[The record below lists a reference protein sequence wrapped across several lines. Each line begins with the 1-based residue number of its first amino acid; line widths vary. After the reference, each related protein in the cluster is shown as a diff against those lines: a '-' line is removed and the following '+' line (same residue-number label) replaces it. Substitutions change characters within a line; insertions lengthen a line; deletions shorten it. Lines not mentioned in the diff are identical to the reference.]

1 MLLFYILIS
10 AMPLVR
16 DPLWEHFM
24 SDLTAVKYLGVAC
37 LAYAAWHCTVARRAP
52 AVLGSM
58 PARAMVCLCLWAAVS
73 WLTLGAPIAWDKSP
87 LLSYVS
93 FIILLVITVS
103 VVDSWPRLEHVLWA
117 VILAVGIASLYI
129 VREWQKYRHVYAHF
143 RPGWVTGDPNYF
155 TASALVGLPLA
166 LAFCGRHTAGWKRL
180 TAAGCFL
187 LTLVAVALAASRGGL
202 LGLLAMAGWF
212 AWKKRRLTLFV
223 LAATLMLPPLVLWSR
238 SPLNRLLHPS
248 VSDIKSSNTRLA
260 LWQAGLKMVEQHPLT
275 GIGLGQFKAEV
286 AQYAAGRKDLDH
298 IAHNT
303 YLALA
308 SEMGLPGLLVYAL
321 MVGGAAL
328 TLARLRRAALAV
340 RPPAPHAR
348 PPLVFRDDEAGESDS
363 PASAHAPPA
372 AAPPPW
378 LADAALGMQGAI
390 LGFSVS
396 AIFLSAQYT
405 KLFWLL
411 LAITAATETLRPRA
425 ATAAA
430 AAMAWDAPQCPP
442 PVAPAGLRADYW
454 EPARDV

>member
-1 MLLFYILIS
+1 MLLFYLLIS

-24 SDLTAVKYLGVAC
+24 SDLTAVKYLGLAC

-52 AVLGSM
+52 AVWGSM
-58 PARAMVCLCLWAAVS
+58 PARAMVCLCLWAAAS
-73 WLTLGAPIAWDKSP
+73 WLTQGAPIVWEQSP

-93 FIILLVITVS
+93 FLILLVITLS
-103 VVDSWPRLEHVLWA
+103 VVDSWQRLEHVLWA
-117 VILAVGIASLYI
+117 MIVAVTIASLYI
-129 VREWQKYRHVYAHF
+129 VREWQEYRHVYAYF

-166 LAFCGRHTAGWKRL
+166 LVFCGRQAAWWKRL
-180 TAAGCFL
+180 MAAGCVL
-187 LTLVAVALAASRGGL
+187 LTLVAIALAASRGGL
-202 LGLLAMAGWF
+202 LGLLAMGGWF

-223 LAATLMLPPLVLWSR
+223 LAAALMLPPLLFWSR

-248 VSDIKSSNTRLA
+248 VSDIKSSDTRLA
-260 LWQAGLKMVEQHPLT
+260 LWQAGLNMVEQHPLT

-298 IAHNT
+298 IAHDT
-303 YLALA
+303 YLELA
-308 SEMGLPGLLVYAL
+308 SEMGLPGFLAYLL

-328 TLARLRRAALAV
+328 TLARLRRAAEAAP
-340 RPPAPHAR
+340 PPAPRAQ
-348 PPLVFRDDEAGESDS
+348 PPRLFLEDEAGESE
-363 PASAHAPPA
+363 PPPSAHAPPVPA
-372 AAPPPW
+372 LPPW
-378 LADAALGMQGAI
+378 LADAVLGMQAAL

-411 LAITAATETLRPRA
+411 LAITAAVESLRPQE
-425 ATAAA
+425 AAA
-430 AAMAWDAPQCPP
+430 VAAVAEP
-442 PVAPAGLRADYW
+442 APALGADFW
-454 EPARDV
+454 EPVGDV

>member
-16 DPLWEHFM
+16 NPLWEHFM

-37 LAYAAWHCTVARRAP
+37 LAYAAWHCTLARRSP
-52 AVLGSM
+52 PIWGSM
-58 PARAMVCLCLWAAVS
+58 TAKAMTGLCLWAAAS
-73 WLTLGAPIAWDKSP
+73 WLTLGAPIAWEKSP
-87 LLSYVS
+87 LLSYIS
-93 FIILLVITVS
+93 FLLLLVITVS

-129 VREWQKYRHVYAHF
+129 VREWQEYRHVYAHF

-166 LAFCGRHTAGWKRL
+166 LAFCGRHTAWWKRL
-180 TAAGCFL
+180 GASGCVL
-187 LTLVAVALAASRGGL
+187 LTLVAIALAASRGGL

-212 AWKKRRLTLFV
+212 AWKKRRLSLFV
-223 LAATLMLPPLVLWSR
+223 LAGALMLPPLLLWSR

-248 VSDIKSSNTRLA
+248 ASDVKSSNTRLA
-260 LWQAGLKMVEQHPLT
+260 LWEAGLRMVEQHPLT
-275 GIGLGQFKAEV
+275 GIGLGQFKSEV
-286 AQYAAGRKDLDH
+286 AQYAVGRKDLDH
-298 IAHNT
+298 IAHDT

-308 SEMGLPGLLVYAL
+308 SEMGLPGILIYAL

-328 TLARLRRAALAV
+328 TLARLRRATTAAAADAPASRD
-340 RPPAPHAR
+340 RPPP
-348 PPLVFRDDEAGESDS
+348 VFQDDDEANDSES
-363 PASAHAPPA
+363 PPGAHAPPA
-372 AAPPPW
+372 TALPPW
-378 LADAALGMQGAI
+378 LADAVLGMQGAI

-411 LAITAATETLRPRA
+411 LAV
-425 ATAAA
+425 TAAA
-430 AAMAWDAPQCPP
+430 DSLLPREAAAAE
-442 PVAPAGLRADYW
+442 VA
-454 EPARDV
+454 EPAPRLGADLWEVVGDA